1 MVVVGKLCM
10 GDLISLGTQVRSTED
25 LKVHFDFLVNMFCFT
40 VGLRIV
46 DSGKGEVIV
55 KEYSKLLG
63 EDRGKLWAMMGDDL
77 VVESEA

>member
-1 MVVVGKLCM
+1 MVVVGKLYM

-25 LKVHFDFLVNMFCFT
+25 LKVHFDFLVNMLCFT
-40 VGLRIV
+40 VGLRMV

-55 KEYSKLLG
+55 KEHCKLLG